1 MFSFSRGYGAPQ
13 ATQVG
18 NNAAATGANT
28 SRNTASQLL
37 RKQQITMLFKE
48 NETVRETKSGVYQI
62 GLMLADK
69 KTIITLR
76 IALGDGFPVSAPV
89 LQIMTHATHPW
100 LSNDGYC
107 RVVGHPELVNWNPH
121 CNLGKIVKETVQ
133 EFCER
138 PPILVKTPLTNTKR
152 TALPQQHNQSMHNQ
166 SMQHGGSSLHPGQPS
181 GKQTRTGPALKRSSS
196 TFNLLDNA
204 SLPNKIAEI
213 DAISGNDKIS
223 ILLEDEAA
231 LKSFVQT
238 LNCVRNWDGVLE
250 DQLKMNL
257 DKAKSNLEY
266 EDDLNVKA
274 VDIFKLQTSL
284 KEETKLYKEHLKR
297 REAIEEQ
304 FKPAKVAR
312 IVEASC
318 GEAEQSAMELVD
330 NFLDEEIELKAFVK
344 SHMKAKTAYHR
355 RKALLERFKV
365 THGV

>member
-13 ATQVG
+13 STQVG
-18 NNAAATGANT
+18 SSAAATGANT

-138 PPILVKTPLTNTKR
+138 PPILVKTPLDNTKR
-152 TALPQQHNQSMHNQ
+152 TPTPQENNQSL
-166 SMQHGGSSLHPGQPS
+166 QHGGGNPGS
-181 GKQTRTGPALKRSSS
+181 RT
-196 TFNLLDNA
+196 
-204 SLPNKIAEI
+204 
-213 DAISGNDKIS
+213 
-223 ILLEDEAA
+223 
-231 LKSFVQT
+231 
-238 LNCVRNWDGVLE
+238 
-250 DQLKMNL
+250 
-257 DKAKSNLEY
+257 
-266 EDDLNVKA
+266 
-274 VDIFKLQTSL
+274 
-284 KEETKLYKEHLKR
+284 H
-297 REAIEEQ
+297 
-304 FKPAKVAR
+304 
-312 IVEASC
+312 
-318 GEAEQSAMELVD
+318 
-330 NFLDEEIELKAFVK
+330 
-344 SHMKAKTAYHR
+344 
-355 RKALLERFKV
+355 
-365 THGV
+365 

>member
-13 ATQVG
+13 SNQIG
-18 NNAAATGANT
+18 SNAGATGANA

-37 RKQQITMLFKE
+37 RKQQVTMLFKE
-48 NETVRETKSGVYQI
+48 NDTVRETKPGVYQV

-100 LSNDGYC
+100 LSSDGYC

-138 PPILVKTPLTNTKR
+138 PPVLVKTPLSNTNR
-152 TALPQQHNQSMHNQ
+152 TSMPQQN
-166 SMQHGGSSLHPGQPS
+166 QPS
-181 GKQTRTGPALKRSSS
+181 LQRGGGNLQPGPSFGNQAKTGPALKRRSS

-204 SLPNKIAEI
+204 GVPDKIAEI
-213 DAISGNDKIS
+213 DALGSTEHVS
-223 ILLEDEAA
+223 TLLGDDAA

-238 LNCVRNWDGVLE
+238 LKCVRNWDGVLE

-257 DKAKSNLEY
+257 EKAKSNLEY

-297 REAIEEQ
+297 RQAIEEQ
-304 FKPAKVAR
+304 FQPAKVAG

-318 GEAEQSAMELVD
+318 GEAE
-330 NFLDEEIELKAFVK
+330 
-344 SHMKAKTAYHR
+344 
-355 RKALLERFKV
+355 
-365 THGV
+365 